1 MSENKYPYVPKEY
14 YPAVILACK
23 MIRESGWFNKAVSY
37 CANKY
42 NLDEDTLA
50 YHIRKR
56 QAAGQK
62 GKKRTNPIKVTN
74 ENNVN
79 WINISSDPLAL
90 DSFVAKYRGY
100 RFYKHIHMFGNY
112 SDYVYPGS
120 YELIIKAPSGEVL
133 FKQQYGEGENKK
145 LEAKVKSFIKEL
157 KNKEEEHNA

>member
-1 MSENKYPYVPKEY
+1 MSENKYPYVPKKY

-50 YHIRKR
+50 HHIRKR

-62 GKKRTNPIKVTN
+62 GKKRTNPRKVTD

-79 WINISSDPLAL
+79 WINISSDPIYS
-90 DSFVAKYRGY
+90 DRYVARYRGY
-100 RFYKHIHMFGNY
+100 RFYKYVYMHGTY
-112 SDYVYPGS
+112 SDSMWPAGF
-120 YELIIKAPSGEVL
+120 ELTIKSPEGEEL
-133 FKQQYGEGENKK
+133 FKQEYGDREYEK
-145 LEAKVKSFIKEL
+145 LNQKVKSFIKEL
-157 KNKEEEHNA
+157 KNKEEHNA